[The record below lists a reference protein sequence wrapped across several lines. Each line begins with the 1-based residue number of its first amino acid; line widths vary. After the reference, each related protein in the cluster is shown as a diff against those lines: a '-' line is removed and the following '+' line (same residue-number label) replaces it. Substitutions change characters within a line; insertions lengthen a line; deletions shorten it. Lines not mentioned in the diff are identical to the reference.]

1 MEQEIID
8 LYTLSSAVRDG
19 LETLFPEKIW
29 VRAEIASISVK
40 ANGHCYMD
48 LVQSR
53 QERVLARAKAI
64 IWNGNYRILSAMF
77 EQATGS
83 SLSAGKEI
91 LVHAQVNYHEIYG
104 FSLIIDDLDPSFTL
118 GEQQL
123 KRRKTRE
130 RLEAEGLMDLQ
141 KEIAIPDLPYC
152 IAVISAEG
160 AAGLGDFR
168 EHLLNNAYGFAYRL
182 DFFPATMQGEDAPLS
197 VAQALQSVEGSGTQ
211 YDTVV
216 ILRGGGSAGDLS
228 CFDEYVMAAAIARCP
243 FPVVTAIGHD
253 KDYHVADM
261 AAHAYVKTP
270 TALAD
275 LFIESTA
282 AEDERISSYA
292 TRLSLAF
299 QNRLSALLSSVELAG
314 RNVMSAVRTRLD
326 GAEASLR
333 LIETRI
339 TATDPRNVLRRG
351 FSLALDSR
359 GVRMTSVRGRTPGDG
374 ISVLF
379 ADGRLDAVVEKVTAG
394 DMDNKE

>member
-1 MEQEIID
+1 MEQDIID

-19 LETLFPEKIW
+19 LEDLFPEKLW
-29 VRAEIASISVK
+29 VRAEIGSISVK

-53 QERVLARAKAI
+53 QEKVLARAKAI
-64 IWNGNYRILSAMF
+64 IWNGNYRILAAMF
-77 EQATGS
+77 RQATGS
-83 SLSAGKEI
+83 PLSAGQEI
-91 LVHAQVNYHEIYG
+91 LVHAQVNFHEIYG
-104 FSLIIDDLDPSFTL
+104 FSLIIDDIDPSFTL

-123 KRRKTRE
+123 KRRKTIE
-130 RLEAEGLMDLQ
+130 RLEKEGLMDLQ
-141 KEIAIPDLPYC
+141 KELLIPALPYC

-168 EHLLNNAYGFAYRL
+168 EHLLGNAYGFAYRL
-182 DFFPATMQGEDAPLS
+182 DFFPATMQGEDAPGS
-197 VAQALQSVEGSGTQ
+197 VAHALGLVEGSGTA
-211 YDTVV
+211 YDAVV

-243 FPVVTAIGHD
+243 LPVVTAIGHER
-253 KDYHVADM
+253 DYHVADM
-261 AAHAYVKTP
+261 AAHSYVKTP

-275 LFIESTA
+275 LFLESTA

-299 QNRLSALLSSVELAG
+299 HNRLSSLLSSVELAQG
-314 RNVMSAVRTRLD
+314 RVMSSVRARLD
-326 GAEASLR
+326 EAGAALR

-339 TATDPRNVLRRG
+339 SATDPRNVLKRG

-359 GVRMTSVRGRTPGDG
+359 GVRMTSARGKAPGDG

-379 ADGRLDAVVEKVTAG
+379 ADGRLDAVVGKVTVQ
-394 DMDNKE
+394 DTDNG

>member
-19 LETLFPEKIW
+19 LEALFPEKIW
-29 VRAEIASISVK
+29 VRAEIGSLSVK

-48 LVQSR
+48 LVQIR
-53 QERVLARAKAI
+53 QEKVLARAKAI
-64 IWNGNYRILSAMF
+64 IWSANYRILSSMF

-118 GEQQL
+118 GEQEL
-123 KRRKTRE
+123 KKKRTIE
-130 RLEAEGLMDLQ
+130 RLEEEGLMDLQ
-141 KEIAIPDLPYC
+141 KELSIPDLPYC
-152 IAVISAEG
+152 LAVVSAEG

-168 EHLLNNAYGFAYRL
+168 EHLLKNAYGFAYRL
-182 DFFPATMQGEDAPLS
+182 DFFPATMQGEDAPES
-197 VAQALQSVEGSGTQ
+197 VAEALRLVEESGIA
-211 YDTVV
+211 YDAVV
-216 ILRGGGSAGDLS
+216 VLRGGGSAADLS
-228 CFDEYVMAAAIARCP
+228 CFDEYVMASAIARSP
-243 FPVVTAIGHD
+243 FPVITAIGHD
-253 KDYHVADM
+253 KDFHVADM
-261 AAHAYVKTP
+261 VAHAYVKTP

-299 QNRLSALLSSVELAG
+299 QNRISALLSSVDLHEK
-314 RNVMSAVRTRLD
+314 NVMSAVRARLD
-326 GAEASLR
+326 GAESDLR
-333 LIETRI
+333 LLETKI
-339 TATDPRNVLRRG
+339 AATDPRNVLKRG
-351 FSLALDSR
+351 FSLALDSK
-359 GVRMTSVRGRTPGDG
+359 GVRMTSASGRTPGDG

-379 ADGRLDAVVEKVTAG
+379 ADGRLDAVVEKVTAV
-394 DMDNKE
+394 DMDKE